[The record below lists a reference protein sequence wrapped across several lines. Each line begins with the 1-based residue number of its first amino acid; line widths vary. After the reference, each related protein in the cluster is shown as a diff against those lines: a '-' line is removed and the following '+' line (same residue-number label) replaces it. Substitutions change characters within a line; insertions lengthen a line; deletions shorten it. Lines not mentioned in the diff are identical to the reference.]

1 MESEEKVY
9 DAAVVGAG
17 PAGCSCALF
26 LANAGM
32 EVLLLDKSA
41 SFPREKVC
49 GDAFSGKSIGIA
61 RELGVLGELPKRPH
75 GTIRGLALVAPNG
88 KRVSVPFP
96 NADGVDFAG
105 YTIARRDTDEVFY
118 KAASA
123 HPRIRA
129 VAEFTANGLMKD
141 AGGAVRGVS
150 GTLGAERKAAEFC
163 ARVVVGADGAASAV
177 ARLLGMQNLPMQ
189 HVYSAV
195 RGYWEGVEGLTED
208 IELFFIDGV
217 LPGYLWIFPMGGARA
232 NVGLGI
238 LSSDV
243 KPGVH
248 PMAVLMDAVSKHPAV
263 AQRFTNA
270 RLDGKVA
277 GWSIPLG
284 SHVRKAVGNGWLLV
298 GDAAALVNPF
308 SGEGV
313 GNALCSGKY
322 AAQAIAGAI
331 AAQPGSAPLSQA
343 SLAAYGK
350 SLEEY
355 IRPEMEEYYKL
366 QRLCRSRF
374 LLNLFIG
381 KAADKPA
388 VRQMLIGMVNSEE
401 EKKKAASPLF
411 FLKMLL
417 P

>member
-1 MESEEKVY
+1 M
-9 DAAVVGAG
+9 A
-17 PAGCSCALF
+17 
-26 LANAGM
+26 
-32 EVLLLDKSA
+32 
-41 SFPREKVC
+41 
-49 GDAFSGKSIGIA
+49 
-61 RELGVLGELPKRPH
+61 KRPH
-75 GTIRGLALVAPNG
+75 GIVRGLALVAPSN
-88 KRVSVPFP
+88 KKMSVPFP
-96 NADGVDFAG
+96 NADGMEFAG
-105 YTIARRDTDEVFY
+105 YTIARVDTDDVFY

-123 HPRIRA
+123 HPKIRA
-129 VAEFTANGLMKD
+129 VSDFTVNGLLKD

-177 ARLLGMQNLPMQ
+177 ARLLGMQNLPMG

-217 LPGYLWIFPMGGARA
+217 LPGYLWIFPMGGSRA

-243 KPGVH
+243 KPGTH
-248 PMAVLMDAVSKHPAV
+248 PMAVLMDAVAKHPAV
-263 AQRFTNA
+263 APRFRNA

-284 SHVRKAVGNGWLLV
+284 SHVRKAYGNGWLLA

-322 AAQAIAGAI
+322 AAQAVCDAI
-331 AAQPGSAPLSQA
+331 ASQPGSASLPEA

-350 SLEEY
+350 SLGDY
-355 IRPEMEEYYKL
+355 IRSEMEEYYKL
-366 QRLCRSRF
+366 QRMCRSRF

-388 VRQMLIGMVNSEE
+388 VRQMLVGMVNSE
-401 EKKKAASPLF
+401 
-411 FLKMLL
+411 
-417 P
+417 